1 MKLRSRPALAALAF
15 TLVLTSACGS
25 TSINRVLSDPSRYRN
40 HDVTVKGTVTDSM
53 SIIDRG
59 VYRIED
65 HGSQLWVVS
74 SAGVPRTGARVSVT
88 GKVRDVFDI
97 GNLGGRVDLPQAMKS
112 GLVLVESSHRAR

>member
-25 TSINRVLSDPSRYRN
+25 TSINKLLSDPSRYRN
-40 HDVTVKGTVTDSM
+40 HDVTVKGTVTESM

-74 SAGVPRTGARVSVT
+74 GEGVPRTGARVTVT

-97 GNLGGRVDLPQAMKS
+97 GSLGGRVDLPQAMKS

>member
-40 HDVTVKGTVTDSM
+40 HDVTVKGTVTESM

-74 SAGVPRTGARVSVT
+74 GEGVPRTGARVTVT

>member
-15 TLVLTSACGS
+15 ALLLTSACAS
-25 TSINRVLSDPSRYRN
+25 TSINKVLSDPSRYRN
-40 HDVTVKGTVTDSM
+40 HDVTVKGTVTESM

-59 VYRIED
+59 VYRLED

-74 SAGVPRTGARVSVT
+74 GEGVPRTGAHVTVT
-88 GKVRDVFDI
+88 GKIRDVFDI
-97 GNLGGRVDLPQAMKS
+97 GNLGGRLDLPQAMKS

>member
-40 HDVTVKGTVTDSM
+40 HDVTVKGTVTESM

-74 SAGVPRTGARVSVT
+74 GEGVPRTGARVTVT

-97 GNLGGRVDLPQAMKS
+97 GSLGGRVDLPQAMKS

>member
-15 TLVLTSACGS
+15 ALVLTSACGA
-25 TSINRVLSDPSRYRN
+25 TSINKVLSDPSRYRN
-40 HDVTVKGTVTDSM
+40 HDVTVKGTVTESM

-74 SAGVPRTGARVSVT
+74 GEGVPRPGARVTVT
-88 GKVRDVFDI
+88 GKIRDVFDI
-97 GNLGGRVDLPQAMKS
+97 GSLGGRLDLPQAMKS